1 MDIYR
6 ITRTRTTP
14 SYYQAKTETVYGTWK
29 RAFSIFRASQR
40 KGYIDSIKIEYV
52 PITGEWMDVTDN
64 FRNLPND

>member
-6 ITRTRTTP
+6 ITRTRTNP

-40 KGYIDSIKIEYV
+40 EGYIDDIVIESMPLV
-52 PITGEWMDVTDN
+52 CEWIDVTDE
-64 FRNLPND
+64 FRKSAK